1 MEAEAAEGTEEV
13 LFQTPSQRDDGDD
26 EEEVEE
32 EDLLSRVV
40 AEEREGVVDGSLP

>member
-32 EDLLSRVV
+32 DLLSRVV